1 MEIPKE
7 MVVSM
12 IESRFGGEQAQQAAQ
27 QLPDQVDHEEHAG
40 LLNQFGVDP
49 QEMVSQFSGRG
60 SDDQTNQ

>member
-27 QLPDQVDHEEHAG
+27 QLPDQVDTRSTPG
-40 LLNQFGVDP
+40 CSTSSVLT
-49 QEMVSQFSGRG
+49 RRRW
-60 SDDQTNQ
+60 